1 MGKKFNYYSKNS
13 KQPLEEQMQSNCH
26 FNTELD
32 SNRIHMR
39 YIKTL
44 IRVQNS
50 IHRRFHRRSSGN
62 LLARPLRSA
71 AGSSYTDCKESDEA
85 EGELKKCHDQKKELP
100 YDASKPFGKPECPSN
115 DKPVKSSCLC
125 NKPTEKSADKSCHLR
140 PEPVK
145 TASRDENKSQRRSCV
160 CFQKPVATEIPNS
173 DPLRKTRET
182 WPQTHQRVTEK
193 PKTHRTCRC
202 CSRPIIVVP
211 SGEGTKKFHEATQQA
226 APQKSSRNS
235 RLATQ
240 DHTKSQNST
249 HVNQANSK
257 TRLPDHKIAQN
268 SAENNQVC
276 FHSSEDTHCSRKP
289 PPCTNCPAISD
300 ITKQLSEMNRRLEG
314 LQSNELSDIRHQVDS
329 LNANVQSLTE
339 KCEEKKKL
347 EKKTSS
353 ICQFCRGQKLPL
365 LNSFHGQLMELIG
378 DRSLTDLVMSIFL
391 RADNVYHVNLRELSS
406 GRALGCFL
414 VTDAGIEEAIQLD
427 LFKDILTFSVIDV
440 RNTIK
445 PKNCALGI
453 SFEFH
458 HADRQSGGCDSKAR
472 GSCMVG
478 RPYVARV
485 LCLPLRKLKYVYSVP
500 QAPRK
505 ETENRSSKLASSPK
519 VQIQSRPGLY
529 QNKSKSSIR
538 QTLNEIALIN
548 DQFILSDDEDKYPL
562 SQLETTS
569 LSDLDCRIHHN

>member
-1 MGKKFNYYSKNS
+1 MGQKFNYYSKSS
-13 KQPLEEQMQSNCH
+13 KQPLEDQMQSNCN
-26 FNTELD
+26 FNTEFD

-50 IHRRFHRRSSGN
+50 IHRRFHRRSSRN
-62 LLARPLRSA
+62 LQARPLRIA
-71 AGSSYTDCKESDEA
+71 AGSSFTDCKESDEA
-85 EGELKKCHDQKKELP
+85 AGELKTCHDQQKELP
-100 YDASKPFGKPECPSN
+100 YDASKPLEKECPSN
-115 DKPVKSSCLC
+115 DKPVKSPCQC
-125 NKPTEKSADKSCHLR
+125 NKPTEKSADKRFHLR
-140 PEPVK
+140 PEPAK

-160 CFQKPVATEIPNS
+160 CFQKPVATEIPNC
-173 DPLRKTRET
+173 DPLGKTRET
-182 WPQTHQRVTEK
+182 WPHKHQKVTEK
-193 PKTHRTCRC
+193 PKNHRTCRC

-226 APQKSSRNS
+226 APQKSSRHS
-235 RLATQ
+235 KLATQ
-240 DHTKSQNST
+240 DHTKPQNSK
-249 HVNQANSK
+249 HVNQTNSQ
-257 TRLPDHKIAQN
+257 TPLPDRNSAQN
-268 SAENNQVC
+268 SAENNEVC
-276 FHSSEDTHCSRKP
+276 YHSSEDTHCSRKP
-289 PPCTNCPAISD
+289 PPCANCPAISD

-347 EKKTSS
+347 ENKTSS
-353 ICQFCRGQKLPL
+353 ICQFCRGQNLPL
-365 LNSFHGQLMELIG
+365 LNSFHGQLMDLIG

-391 RADNVYHVNLRELSS
+391 RADNVYHVNLRVLSS
-406 GRALGCFL
+406 GRSLGCFL

-445 PKNCALGI
+445 RKNCALGI

-478 RPYVARV
+478 RAYVARV

-500 QAPRK
+500 QTRRK
-505 ETENRSSKLASSPK
+505 ETENRSSKLGKSTK
-519 VQIQSRPGLY
+519 VQIQSRSGLY
-529 QNKSKSSIR
+529 QNK
-538 QTLNEIALIN
+538 TFNEIDLID
-548 DQFILSDDEDKYPL
+548 DQFILSDDEDKNPL

-569 LSDLDCRIHHN
+569 QSDLDCRIHHN